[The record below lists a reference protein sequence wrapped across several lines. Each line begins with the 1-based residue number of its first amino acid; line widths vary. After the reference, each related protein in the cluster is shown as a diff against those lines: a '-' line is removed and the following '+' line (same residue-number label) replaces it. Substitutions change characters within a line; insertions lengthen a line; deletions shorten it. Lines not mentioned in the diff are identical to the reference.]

1 MLRERKI
8 YEEIQLRAAKRA
20 EGHRYRQYNKIL
32 DNMLTVLKR
41 DYYPVAIRKE
51 PSFDDHGEAHAELIL
66 GLCDEI
72 LKNNYLQDG
81 GKTQEDVQL
90 REDKISTDELFALA
104 AAALWHDAAMIEGRK
119 NHAVNLRKLKYTQA
133 IMSTLDN
140 LDSRLAD
147 FYCTVIQ
154 NIACA
159 HSDDSSLQHCKTVE
173 MASGRY
179 DGADTVSIRTKALA
193 GLIRLCDELSDDPSR
208 TNDTAMEQVPPEAIV
223 YWLHSRYIDLSQ
235 IQVSKDRNRPNEVYI
250 VYKIPYEHLF
260 TAYTLVNGNDVC
272 LYQFVLNRIEKV
284 HAEMTMCC
292 PLFAE
297 LTFLENLKVEI
308 FILGDRSK
316 GEELRLD
323 TIELT
328 NAISPVPRPECWQD
342 LSQSK
347 LVSNNENLDKKSV
360 EKLVKKKFQTKKKPK

>member
-8 YEEIQLRAAKRA
+8 YEEIKLRAARKT
-20 EGHRYRQYNKIL
+20 EGHRYQQYNKIL
-32 DNMLTVLKR
+32 DNMLTVLKK
-41 DYYPVAIRKE
+41 DYYPVAVRKE

-72 LKNNYLQDG
+72 LKNNYLWNG

-104 AAALWHDAAMIEGRK
+104 AVALWHDAAMIEGRK
-119 NHAVNLRKLKYTQA
+119 NHAVNLKKPKYTQA
-133 IMSTLDN
+133 IMSTLDT
-140 LDSRLAD
+140 LDSKLAI

-159 HSDDSSLQHCKTVE
+159 HSDDLSLQCCKTVE
-173 MASGRY
+173 TASGRY
-179 DGADTVSIRTKALA
+179 DGADTVSVRTKALA

-208 TNDTAMEQVPPEAIV
+208 TNDAAMEVVPPEAMV
-223 YWLHSRYIDLSQ
+223 YWLHSRYIDISQ
-235 IQVSKDRNRPNEVYI
+235 IQVCNDRSRPNEVHI
-250 VYKIPYEHLF
+250 VYKIPCEHLF
-260 TAYTLVNGNDVC
+260 TTYTLVSGNNVC

-297 LTFLENLKVEI
+297 LTFLENLTVEI

-347 LVSNNENLDKKSV
+347 LVSDNENLDRRSV
-360 EKLVKKKFQTKKKPK
+360 EKLIKKKFHKNIL